1 MHRELSLCTH
11 VQGKVTIGFG
21 AQNVLREALVAKHQM
36 LTQEKQLKVTIYYL
50 VSGILLDVC

>member
-21 AQNVLREALVAKHQM
+21 AQNVLREALVAPNIKC
-36 LTQEKQLKVTIYYL
+36 LRKKN
-50 VSGILLDVC
+50 S